1 MSIANQLNPNS
12 STYNPN
18 KTQAYEASILEEI
31 ERQQKLF
38 ITVPRGSAGE
48 GWSDD
53 AVENEIELFNKI
65 KELNKELDKTDGDP
79 DKINT
84 LEREIQKLRDDMSW
98 IGDEMFDTNGMR
110 IDKVTLEQMEEADP
124 KGAARV
130 EQFNSDFKSKLS
142 ELEGYYDENGE
153 WVVPDIVD
161 ILSLYHQSSSEYLYL
176 EDMKEN
182 YTVTLESGTKIK
194 LKEIINNPRLLSET
208 YGNMMLGKLM
218 EKGLDATGE

>member
-18 KTQAYEASILEEI
+18 MTQAYEASILEEI

-124 KGAARV
+124 KGAASRA
-130 EQFNSDFKSKLS
+130 
-142 ELEGYYDENGE
+142 
-153 WVVPDIVD
+153 I
-161 ILSLYHQSSSEYLYL
+161 
-176 EDMKEN
+176 
-182 YTVTLESGTKIK
+182 
-194 LKEIINNPRLLSET
+194 
-208 YGNMMLGKLM
+208 
-218 EKGLDATGE
+218 